1 MYSNKTLKKA
11 MDGLRKA
18 TTDAMQKDY
27 NAIALHISNG
37 NKKIGRVHNFSL
49 APGIT
54 CANCSECLRY
64 CYDVKAVIQYKNV
77 LNARADNT
85 ALMMKDMDRTFRK
98 IDQYITRRRAN
109 KAFRWHVSGDILGID
124 YFDRMVTIARNHPEW
139 IFWTYTKNYYAVN
152 EWIRTHGG
160 TRDAIPGNLSVMF
173 SIWNGMPCP
182 NQYGLPTFTC
192 IQEGMTPTPGEW
204 RCPGN
209 CDICLKAGRG
219 CPHGES
225 ANVDEH

>member
-1 MYSNKTLKKA
+1 MYSKETLHKA
-11 MDGLRKA
+11 MEGLRKA
-18 TTDAMQKDY
+18 TTDAMLKDCD
-27 NAIALHISNG
+27 AIALHISKG
-37 NKKIGRVHNFSL
+37 NKKIGRVHNFSI

-54 CANCSECLRY
+54 CANCSGCIRY
-64 CYDVKAVIQYKNV
+64 CYDIKAVIQYKNV

-85 ALMMKDMDRTFRK
+85 ALMLKDMAGTFRK
-98 IDQYITRRRAN
+98 IDHYITRRRTH
-109 KAFRWHVSGDILGID
+109 KAFRWHVSGDILNVK
-124 YFDRMVTIARNHPEW
+124 YFDYMVQVAIRHPDW
-139 IFWTYTKNYYAVN
+139 TFWTYTKAYYYVN

-160 TRDAIPGNLSVMF
+160 TKAAIPANLSVMF

-182 NQYGLPTFTC
+182 NPYGLPTFTC
-192 IQEGMTPTPGEW
+192 IQEGMTPDPNEW

-209 CDICLKAGRG
+209 CDICLKSGRG